1 MIIHNNEKKNHRG
14 IEFAIVDDLFYKPLG
29 IDIPRIE
36 IFAAADL
43 DQQTNLI
50 KIIGILIYQTAS
62 ERKILYE
69 RHIVPTYI
77 AQDPAPLI
85 AKAMFMV
92 MDKLKEYPYTSAL
105 PIYLFTNN
113 PTMFTFCNNFL
124 GIINKLKKESVLK
137 AGKYATKVANVII
150 SKTIGVDYA
159 RMLIGIVC
167 LSVEI
172 KGQITTLH
180 MFDTPLKYPEAPLT
194 PTKMNKYGEVTK
206 LLS

>member
-1 MIIHNNEKKNHRG
+1 MYIHNNEKKKSTA

-29 IDIPRIE
+29 IEIPRIE

-43 DQQTNLI
+43 DKETNLI
-50 KIIGILIYQTAS
+50 KVIGILVYQTTC

-69 RHIVPTYI
+69 RHLNSIYI
-77 AQDPAPLI
+77 TEDLAPLI
-85 AKAMFMV
+85 AKAMFM
-92 MDKLKEYPYTSAL
+92 MLDKLKEYPSTSAL

-124 GIINKLKKESVLK
+124 GMTNRLKKESVLK
-137 AGKYATKVANVII
+137 AEKYATKATSVILAN
-150 SKTIGVDYA
+150 TIGLNYA
-159 RMLIGIVC
+159 RLLIGIVC
-167 LSVEI
+167 ISVKI
-172 KGQITTLH
+172 KGQIISLH

-194 PTKMNKYGEVTK
+194 PTKMDKYGEVTK